1 MNETRDS
8 RLEKRMTLGEHLEE
22 LRRRVIYALGGLLVG
37 IVVAAL
43 FGQRLLDA
51 LKLSYVRAM
60 SELNLTGELAVPAVT
75 AGFTT
80 YFYIALVAG
89 VLIASP
95 WIFYQL
101 WMFISAGLYPHERR
115 YVLYSVPFSAML
127 FLAGAMFFLF
137 VASFPLMRFF
147 VGFNRWLGVRPV
159 IMLRDH
165 ISFMTRLMLVFG
177 LAFETPLAVLVLAK
191 AGLVT
196 AKTLSRYRRHVI
208 VCILV
213 FAAVVTSPSP
223 VDQVALA
230 LPMYL
235 LFELGVLLA
244 YVFASDKK
252 ADRQA

>member
-1 MNETRDS
+1 
-8 RLEKRMTLGEHLEE
+8 MTLGEHLEE
-22 LRRRVIYALGGLLVG
+22 LRRRVIYTLGGLVVG
-37 IVVAAL
+37 IIVAAL

-51 LKLSYVRAM
+51 LKLSYARAM
-60 SELNLTGELAVPAVT
+60 SELNLAGDLAVPTVT

-80 YFYIALVAG
+80 YFYVALVAG

-101 WMFISAGLYPHERR
+101 WMFISAGLYPNERR

-127 FLAGAMFFLF
+127 FVSGAIFFLF
-137 VASFPLMRFF
+137 VASLPLMRFF

-159 IMLRDH
+159 IMLKDH

-196 AKTLSRYRRHVI
+196 ANTLSRYRKHVI
-208 VCILV
+208 VCILI
-213 FAAVVTSPSP
+213 FAAAVTSPSP
-223 VDQVALA
+223 IDQVILA

-244 YVFASDKK
+244 YLFASDRK
-252 ADRQA
+252 ADRRA